1 MQNTCQIY
9 DSINVIFKKL
19 VDIYLGQFNRLIFE
33 IEYSKC
39 QDIYQIDTFQLRLLE
54 ERYQSQY
61 QLNIEKAKIPLILI
75 QMYVGQL
82 KTLICCDWTSRMPRY
97 KIPLRLIYF
106 INVSGQKNMW
116 VDSHWGIVIEQP
128 TCQDTYQIDYLIN
141 LLFQRIS

>member
-82 KTLICCDWTSRMPRY
+82 KTLICCD
-97 KIPLRLIYF
+97 
-106 INVSGQKNMW
+106 
-116 VDSHWGIVIEQP
+116 
-128 TCQDTYQIDYLIN
+128 
-141 LLFQRIS
+141 

>member
-9 DSINVIFKKL
+9 DSINVIFKNL
-19 VDIYLGQFNRLIFE
+19 VDIFRLIFE

-82 KTLICCDWTSRMPRY
+82 KTLICCD
-97 KIPLRLIYF
+97 
-106 INVSGQKNMW
+106 
-116 VDSHWGIVIEQP
+116 
-128 TCQDTYQIDYLIN
+128 
-141 LLFQRIS
+141 